1 MSIVTVWTVK
11 NQTQSVTY
19 SGIQSLNFS
28 TGRQAFIDDY
38 QGNTASITLL
48 NNNESTFVGNLG
60 DQIRIYPEVGGSKAG
75 AMTFWIISI
84 IYNDQP
90 GSMANSSITII
101 GEDNLARLGRRQVS
115 NIVTSAFYSIDQ
127 AGDMV
132 NTYGSP
138 VNFAYT
144 QSPESRA
151 SSQTWSGS
159 IADFIRQCLRTEQGQ
174 FNVSPVQWNSTTA
187 EGGRIYLNGRR
198 AGTSNVLV
206 YGPKSDPANVTYQG
220 FQRNKFFSIF
230 SNNVQV
236 NPVGLASQTAS
247 NTTSVTAYGNYSTS
261 QTSNDYSTS
270 QALGLAQYLANVLSD
285 LTLLNTVITFTDV
298 AQDNSGFLYTQF
310 AISLS
315 VLGGYKSTLKYRQ
328 PGDTVDR
335 ELSVVATGYT
345 VNVTPE
351 QTTWTVYLA
360 PFSVYNFFILNSST
374 QGVLDSSRLGWK

>member
-28 TGRQAFIDDY
+28 TGRQQFIDDY

-151 SSQTWSGS
+151 SSQTWNGS

-198 AGTSNVLV
+198 AGASNVLV
-206 YGPKSDPANVTYQG
+206 YGPKSNPANVTYQG

-247 NTTSVTAYGNYSTS
+247 NTTSVTAYGNYSIS

-310 AISLS
+310 ATSLS
-315 VLGGYKSTLKYRQ
+315 ILGGYKSTLKYRQ

-335 ELSVVATGYT
+335 ELLVVATGYT

-360 PFSVYNFFILNSST
+360 PFSVYNFFILNSTT
-374 QGVLDSSRLGWK
+374 QGVLDSSRLGWN